1 VVEDETM
8 SIGSLGLIG
17 SLVTTPLAQK
27 ANDADKTVRDAADQ
41 AREVQANRQAEAAAG
56 IGETEEDSQASERDA
71 DGRRLWE
78 QPLAKQTPPEESDE
92 SEEALPLLSKD
103 PSGESGGELD
113 LLG

>member
-78 QPLAKQTPPEESDE
+78 QPAKPPPEEADE
-92 SEEALPLLSKD
+92 SEAALPHLSKD

>member
-1 VVEDETM
+1 M

-17 SLVTTPLAQK
+17 SLATTPLPQK
-27 ANDADKTVRDAADQ
+27 AADADKSVRDAADQ
-41 AREVQANRQAEAAAG
+41 SREAEAARQAEAAAG

-78 QPLAKQTPPEESDE
+78 QQQGKQPPAE
-92 SEEALPLLSKD
+92 EEAVLADSPPPLNKD

-113 LLG
+113 LVG

>member
-1 VVEDETM
+1 M

-17 SLVTTPLAQK
+17 SLATTPLPQK
-27 ANDADKTVRDAADQ
+27 ATDAEKSVRDASDQ
-41 AREVQANRQAEAAAG
+41 AREVQANRQAEGAAG

-78 QPLAKQTPPEESDE
+78 QPPAKQTPPEGADE
-92 SEEALPLLSKD
+92 SEAALPHLSKD

>member
-1 VVEDETM
+1 M

-17 SLVTTPLAQK
+17 SLATTPLPQK
-27 ANDADKTVRDAADQ
+27 AADAEKTVRDAADQ

-78 QPLAKQTPPEESDE
+78 QPPAKPPPPEEAAG
-92 SEEALPLLSKD
+92 SEEALPHLSKD

-113 LLG
+113 LVG